1 MRLHLRADASVA
13 LGLGHVLR
21 SVALAENA
29 RERDIDVRFVV
40 GGADFGRR
48 AVIARGFAAR
58 PPTHGD
64 IDWSA
69 DLDPGDLVV
78 IDGPHLT
85 HNVGPA
91 HDRHARVAVIDD
103 ADGSHP
109 SADVVVCADRAV
121 TSTTGSTTQRRLVGP
136 DHALVRAE
144 FRHFRGPAAAEPR
157 EVLTALGGTDPNG
170 RLNALTV
177 AVARQSRGLPVRSL
191 PEALA
196 ATRATVPEALVTAG
210 AAVSAAGTMAW
221 ELLCLGVP
229 SALVVAADD
238 QEAPARIIDA
248 AGAAVVLGTD
258 EDAVTGELAGLEALF
273 DPSARRDLS
282 ERGRALVDGGGAA
295 RVLDALLAT

>member
-40 GGADFGRR
+40 GGAEFGHR

-58 PPTHGD
+58 PPTNGG

-85 HNVGPA
+85 HDVGPA
-91 HDRHARVAVIDD
+91 HDRRARVAVIDD

-109 SADVVVCADRAV
+109 AADVVVCADRAV
-121 TSTTGSTTQRRLVGP
+121 IPTTSTTQRRLVGP

-157 EVLTALGGTDPNG
+157 EVLTALGGTDPHG
-170 RLNALTV
+170 RLQALTV
-177 AVARQSRGLPVRSL
+177 AVARQAQGRPVRSL
-191 PEALA
+191 HEALA
-196 ATRATVPEALVTAG
+196 DTRTTVPEALVTAG

-248 AGAAVVLGTD
+248 AGAAIVLGTD
-258 EDAVTGELAGLEALF
+258 EDAVTGELVGLEALF
-273 DPSARRDLS
+273 DPSARQALS

-295 RVLDALLAT
+295 RVLDALLAA

>member
-121 TSTTGSTTQRRLVGP
+121 SSTTGRRPSVASSAPTMPWCGP
-136 DHALVRAE
+136 SSATSGDRRRPSPE
-144 FRHFRGPAAAEPR
+144 
-157 EVLTALGGTDPNG
+157 
-170 RLNALTV
+170 
-177 AVARQSRGLPVRSL
+177 RS
-191 PEALA
+191 
-196 ATRATVPEALVTAG
+196 
-210 AAVSAAGTMAW
+210 
-221 ELLCLGVP
+221 
-229 SALVVAADD
+229 
-238 QEAPARIIDA
+238 
-248 AGAAVVLGTD
+248 
-258 EDAVTGELAGLEALF
+258 
-273 DPSARRDLS
+273 
-282 ERGRALVDGGGAA
+282 
-295 RVLDALLAT
+295 